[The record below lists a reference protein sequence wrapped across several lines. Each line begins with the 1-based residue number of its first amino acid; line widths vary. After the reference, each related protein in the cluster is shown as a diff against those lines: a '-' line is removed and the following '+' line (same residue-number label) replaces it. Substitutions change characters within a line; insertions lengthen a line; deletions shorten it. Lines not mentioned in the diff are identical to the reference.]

1 MPKEKMVDNST
12 SIIKKYNTIDN
23 RHDIGD
29 RLRRNVADINKLEI
43 LSKLK
48 SALDEAAKYNPCPAC
63 KHDTEQLSKFI
74 SIKIESI
81 KTGRA
86 VTKEDIK
93 PLKEVDYL
101 GVVED
106 VAIVTSKLIRPFTRI
121 NKVPYEYRKVL
132 EEDMEGNRKSLN
144 YLINARKIADE
155 IKEKDKQLNLVVEI
169 IDSFIRALNFKLS
182 IDEYSFYIFDR
193 VIRLGYRTHLLSA
206 IGKVIV
212 SLRELRDPQRY
223 K

>member
-1 MPKEKMVDNST
+1 MVEKST
-12 SIIKKYNTIDN
+12 SYTIIKKYNTIDY

-43 LSKLK
+43 LSELK

-63 KHDTEQLSKFI
+63 KYDTEQLSKFI

-101 GVVED
+101 GIVED
-106 VAIVTSKLIRPFTRI
+106 MAIVISKLIRPFTRI
-121 NKVPYEYRKVL
+121 SKVPDVYRKVL

-144 YLINARKIADE
+144 YLINARKIADK

-169 IDSFIRALNFKLS
+169 IDSFVRALNFKLS

-193 VIRLGYRTHLLSA
+193 VIKFGYRTHLLSA
-206 IGKVIV
+206 TGKVIV
-212 SLRELRDPQRY
+212 GLRELRDPQRY